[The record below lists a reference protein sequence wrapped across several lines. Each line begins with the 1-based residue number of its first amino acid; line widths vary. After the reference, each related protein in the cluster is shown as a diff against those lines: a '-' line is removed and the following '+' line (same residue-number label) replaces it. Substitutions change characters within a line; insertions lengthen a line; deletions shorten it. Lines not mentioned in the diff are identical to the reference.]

1 MIGIV
6 CLGLD
11 QLKFPGYVT
20 AFLSIPTSVTDNDI
34 LPAFQVFDPE
44 KHGVIEADEILK
56 SLTNVG
62 EPLNEAEAKAFR
74 DNIKINDL
82 GVFDYNGENI
92 LSHWRTSQSSAICRL
107 EFFLKFT
114 QPAKPK
120 KKKKGKKKKKSK

>member
-1 MIGIV
+1 M
-6 CLGLD
+6 
-11 QLKFPGYVT
+11 KFPAYVT

-44 KHGVIEADEILK
+44 KHGVIEAEEILK

-62 EPLNEAEAKAFR
+62 EPLNEAEAKAFK

-82 GVFDYNGENI
+82 GVFDYNGRDTFALTC
-92 LSHWRTSQSSAICRL
+92 LSISNRCRL